1 MSESEY
7 DYEYQS
13 DRSRRGASSSGEEES
28 DTGSIPDEF
37 NAGGSGPQR
46 SSLQLC
52 PTHPAG
58 EMVEACNDC
67 SKALE
72 LLRPEVAKQM
82 LAPLSVSSV
91 VSRYAGRS
99 DEKTPTM
106 LFSDATLD
114 LAFNTFTQGRF
125 RGKTHFRDLVDK
137 YLTLPPKQH
146 ERLVQDLQLEPLF
159 RKLEN
164 EKRFKYIFDIR
175 RRMGDCQKNL
185 RLSQRPIFQVISLV
199 DSCLASFREFGA
211 AAGMKFKTEA
221 TVRLNPKVPKPL
233 KDSLAFEIDPASLL
247 PLPELP
253 SMLHG
258 VAALSTEDADVLVQN
273 EQKVLNVVS
282 GYRDHVVSLVQNLFE
297 TFSQKLNDMD
307 DFLAFYCD
315 LYGHVDACFRDLIRD
330 KLANCFK
337 SELRPE
343 LLGKTLHTDDK
354 EGSRN
359 GGLLGGEE
367 RIRTALGN
375 ATKRDDLLKKSL
387 LPKRTQPV
395 KKKSVQ
401 QSPSKSANRQTRS
414 PVRERYGGRKR
425 GNEDS
430 SSRSRK
436 VARGS
441 KRKDDEDE
449 GSPKAR
455 SAGKKSAGKKKGK
468 FLSPQSFSEAW
479 PSFFSPLAIMLVT
492 SVGLVVEN
500 IPKLEDLPLGGRLRY
515 CIDSWRHI
523 CQNNWV
529 NNVVEFG
536 YRIPLKYKP
545 TQWKIPS
552 NPPVSESAN
561 EVLKLEALE
570 LKLKQAV
577 RVVDHVKE
585 EYISSYFAVPK
596 VRSPGKFRPILNLKY
611 FNKCVKKY
619 RFTMEHLRTVREWI
633 RPGAWCVG
641 LDLKDAYP
649 HIPIHCESRKYLR
662 FTWLDELLEW
672 VTLPFG
678 LTCSPRVLTK
688 VIKPII
694 AFLRSTWNILISIYM
709 DDMIVQ
715 GKSEQEVIFH
725 AQLVMLT
732 FMALGWSFNF
742 KKCSLIPSQNITHLG
757 FDIDTVSMTISCPK
771 DKILRLQEKCQTA
784 LLSRCL
790 SVHDLERLLGTM
802 ESVRPSTPLAALHYR
817 SIQKQLLCSKMGKR
831 NPKKVVQLNRKSVAE
846 LKWWTSTSGFA
857 ANSSSFISEQQPSVH
872 IWTDANLI
880 MGGARNSRGKFTQ
893 RSWSSNELD
902 VNPHINLL
910 EIRAAREGI
919 DKLAVEGDKV
929 RLHID
934 NITACSYIR
943 KQGGTRSSNL
953 SDEACLLW
961 EEALARNIL
970 ILTPHW
976 LSSKDNIE
984 ADFLSRNKLNQ
995 WEFYIRPSLFE
1006 YILRELQVYPTLDAF
1021 ASRSTTQLERYMSWF
1036 PDSQAVAQDALLH
1049 QWDEITYL
1057 FPPVPLMLKVLRLVR
1072 EQGIS
1077 AVLVCPQWPTALWWP
1092 SVVEMMVGAP
1102 LPLPYY
1108 KEALVMVGKGNLQP
1122 FLDPL
1127 VAVHISAKILPQA
1140 IDAQI

>member
-221 TVRLNPKVPKPL
+221 TVRLNSKVPKPL
-233 KDSLAFEIDPASLL
+233 KDSLAFEIDSASLL

-468 FLSPQSFSEAW
+468 FLSPQSFSEA
-479 PSFFSPLAIMLVT
+479 L
-492 SVGLVVEN
+492 
-500 IPKLEDLPLGGRLRY
+500 
-515 CIDSWRHI
+515 
-523 CQNNWV
+523 
-529 NNVVEFG
+529 
-536 YRIPLKYKP
+536 
-545 TQWKIPS
+545 
-552 NPPVSESAN
+552 
-561 EVLKLEALE
+561 
-570 LKLKQAV
+570 
-577 RVVDHVKE
+577 
-585 EYISSYFAVPK
+585 
-596 VRSPGKFRPILNLKY
+596 
-611 FNKCVKKY
+611 
-619 RFTMEHLRTVREWI
+619 
-633 RPGAWCVG
+633 
-641 LDLKDAYP
+641 
-649 HIPIHCESRKYLR
+649 
-662 FTWLDELLEW
+662 
-672 VTLPFG
+672 
-678 LTCSPRVLTK
+678 
-688 VIKPII
+688 
-694 AFLRSTWNILISIYM
+694 
-709 DDMIVQ
+709 
-715 GKSEQEVIFH
+715 
-725 AQLVMLT
+725 
-732 FMALGWSFNF
+732 
-742 KKCSLIPSQNITHLG
+742 
-757 FDIDTVSMTISCPK
+757 
-771 DKILRLQEKCQTA
+771 
-784 LLSRCL
+784 
-790 SVHDLERLLGTM
+790 
-802 ESVRPSTPLAALHYR
+802 
-817 SIQKQLLCSKMGKR
+817 
-831 NPKKVVQLNRKSVAE
+831 
-846 LKWWTSTSGFA
+846 
-857 ANSSSFISEQQPSVH
+857 
-872 IWTDANLI
+872 
-880 MGGARNSRGKFTQ
+880 
-893 RSWSSNELD
+893 
-902 VNPHINLL
+902 
-910 EIRAAREGI
+910 
-919 DKLAVEGDKV
+919 
-929 RLHID
+929 
-934 NITACSYIR
+934 
-943 KQGGTRSSNL
+943 
-953 SDEACLLW
+953 
-961 EEALARNIL
+961 
-970 ILTPHW
+970 
-976 LSSKDNIE
+976 
-984 ADFLSRNKLNQ
+984 
-995 WEFYIRPSLFE
+995 
-1006 YILRELQVYPTLDAF
+1006 
-1021 ASRSTTQLERYMSWF
+1021 
-1036 PDSQAVAQDALLH
+1036 
-1049 QWDEITYL
+1049 
-1057 FPPVPLMLKVLRLVR
+1057 
-1072 EQGIS
+1072 
-1077 AVLVCPQWPTALWWP
+1077 
-1092 SVVEMMVGAP
+1092 
-1102 LPLPYY
+1102 
-1108 KEALVMVGKGNLQP
+1108 
-1122 FLDPL
+1122 
-1127 VAVHISAKILPQA
+1127 
-1140 IDAQI
+1140 